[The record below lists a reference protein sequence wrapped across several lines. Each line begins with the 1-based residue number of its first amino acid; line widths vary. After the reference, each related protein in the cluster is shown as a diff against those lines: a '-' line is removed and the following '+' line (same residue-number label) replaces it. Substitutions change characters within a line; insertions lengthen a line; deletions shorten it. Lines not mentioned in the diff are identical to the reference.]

1 MKWFKHEARANRDAK
16 IEKLMSRFGAD
27 GYALY
32 WLCLELITD
41 RIEADC
47 IDFEL
52 EHDAEALGGRLK
64 VDTIRVEE
72 IMRWMVKEGLFE
84 AAGDRITC
92 LKLAKRLDNSLLR
105 APELR
110 KIQSQIR
117 NDSEAFGIT
126 RKASDQNRIDENRRE
141 EKGDK
146 SAPKKYFGEYKHVRL
161 TQDEFDRLKSDFGD
175 KASSLI
181 TRLDEYIQ
189 TSGKRYRDHNLTMR
203 TWARKDGIVPAGS
216 APPVADSWRFT
227 DPVFSEGGP
236 A

>member
-52 EHDAEALGGRLK
+52 EHDAESLGGRLK

-92 LKLAKRLDNSLLR
+92 LKLAKRLDKSLLR
-105 APELR
+105 SPALL

-117 NDSEAFGIT
+117 DNSELSG
-126 RKASDQNRIDENRRE
+126 KLPEDSDQNRLDENRRE
-141 EKGDK
+141 ERGDK
-146 SAPKKYFGEYKHVRL
+146 SAPKKQFGEYKHVRI
-161 TQDEFDRLKSDFGD
+161 TQEEHDRLLSDFGG
-175 KASSLI
+175 KAASLI

-203 TWARKDGIVPAGS
+203 NWARKDGIVPAGS
-216 APPVADSWRFT
+216 APAVSDGWRFN
-227 DPVFSEGGP
+227 DPVFHEGGP